1 MCLLDSGR
9 NCVCIRVL
17 VCCVCVYAR
26 VLRVYMC
33 VCECTRVCGVCCIAI
48 DVHRLA
54 EHYLLC
60 DFKRARGHARRV
72 PHVSSRVART
82 LGAALFFLVSAKKRN
97 FFTLRRNEARIR
109 AARVLVTRA
118 RTHTRPLALLSV
130 CRLVRNQGLAIKNK
144 RNCFLVPKMN
154 PEERR

>member
-1 MCLLDSGR
+1 MY
-9 NCVCIRVL
+9 I
-17 VCCVCVYAR
+17 
-26 VLRVYMC
+26 C

-72 PHVSSRVART
+72 PRVSSRAARI

-109 AARVLVTRA
+109 AARVTRA

-130 CRLVRNQGLAIKNK
+130 CRLVRNQGLAIKRTKLFPRAKNE
-144 RNCFLVPKMN
+144 P
-154 PEERR
+154 RRTPVKGTKGILASKVV